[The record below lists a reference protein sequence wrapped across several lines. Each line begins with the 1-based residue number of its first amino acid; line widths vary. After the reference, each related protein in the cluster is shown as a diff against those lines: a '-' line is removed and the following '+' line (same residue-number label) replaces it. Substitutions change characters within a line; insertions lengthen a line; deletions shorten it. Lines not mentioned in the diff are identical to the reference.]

1 MSLIV
6 AAHDEEASIA
16 RWVRSSLALDY
27 PRERLEVV
35 VVSDG
40 STDRTLELATEAGAD
55 LVLEVPRGG
64 KVAALNAAVEKARGE
79 VLAFS
84 DANSTWEREALGRL
98 VARFADP
105 RVGYVC
111 GQLRLEGQG
120 GENQEGLYWR
130 YETATRALESRL
142 AGVTAGNGAINAVRR
157 DAYIAL
163 EPTRGQD
170 ISLPYE
176 LTKRGWRAVFEPAAV
191 AREPMAATL
200 GSEFRR
206 KRRMLAGAWATMLR
220 HGMLVAA
227 RLRARLRLRDPLPP
241 RPALP
246 VADPPPGCAGDEPGA
261 PRAGRAV
268 RRHPRRP
275 ARVARLRGAGAR
287 GAVARLPGRAVL
299 RRGHRGER
307 RGPLGL
313 PAPRR
318 APDLGE
324 GGGDEVRGPAMSRA
338 LDIALA
344 GIGLALS
351 APLMLIAAVAIKL
364 DSRGPVIYRQ
374 RRVGKDGR
382 QFEVYKLRTMRP
394 GADPVGVGTPVLED
408 DPRVTRVG
416 RLLRRVSLDEIPNLV
431 NVLRGELAIVGPRP
445 TLAAQVELYTERQRR
460 RLEVKPGIT
469 GWAQVNGRAG
479 IPWEE
484 RIELDIWYVDNRSL
498 ALDLRILGRTARLLL
513 SGHGLYG

>member
-1 MSLIV
+1 VTIFAVAFWASVGLLVYTHLGYPALLWLLTRPSRARHGAVQPAEPPSVSLIV
-6 AAHDEEASIA
+6 AAHDEEASIP

-40 STDRTLELATEAGAD
+40 STDRTLALATEAGAD

-64 KVAALNAAVEKARGE
+64 KVAALNAAVEKARGD

-84 DANSTWEREALGRL
+84 DANSIWEREALGRL

-130 YETATRALESRL
+130 YETATRDLESRL

-176 LTKRGWRAVFEPAAV
+176 LTKRGWRAVFEPGAV

-220 HGMLVAA
+220 HGMLS
-227 RLRARLRLRDPLPP
+227 P
-241 RPALP
+241 R
-246 VADPPPGCAGDEPGA
+246 GY
-261 PRAGRAV
+261 
-268 RRHPRRP
+268 
-275 ARVARLRGAGAR
+275 
-287 GAVARLPGRAVL
+287 
-299 RRGHRGER
+299 
-307 RGPLGL
+307 
-313 PAPRR
+313 
-318 APDLGE
+318 
-324 GGGDEVRGPAMSRA
+324 GPAYAFEILSHRA
-338 LDIALA
+338 LRYSSPILHLIVL
-344 GIGLALS
+344 GTNLAL
-351 APLMLIAAVAIKL
+351 L
-364 DSRGPVIYRQ
+364 GH
-374 RRVGKDGR
+374 GW
-382 QFEVYKLRTMRP
+382 VY
-394 GADPVGVGTPVLED
+394 VV
-408 DPRVTRVG
+408 
-416 RLLRRVSLDEIPNLV
+416 
-431 NVLRGELAIVGPRP
+431 
-445 TLAAQVELYTERQRR
+445 TLAAQ
-460 RLEVKPGIT
+460 
-469 GWAQVNGRAG
+469 
-479 IPWEE
+479 
-484 RIELDIWYVDNRSL
+484 L
-498 ALDLRILGRTARLLL
+498 ALLAAAVLAPVVPLRAFRLARYYVAVTAA
-513 SGHGLYG
+513 SAAGLWDYLRRGVPATWEKAEGTR